1 MAGIIEQR
9 DVGALDLP
17 AEILHGDIHRRLVE
31 IELGAAADQGEAE
44 RAKRIGHQRRV
55 VAGVIEPGDVLI
67 GGVADHQRDALF
79 GRGRRGDHSD
89 SR

>member
-9 DVGALDLP
+9 DVGALNLA
-17 AEILHGDIHRRLVE
+17 AEILHGQIHRRLVE

-44 RAKRIGHQRRV
+44 GRERLGHQRGI
-55 VAGVIEPGDVLI
+55 VAGVIEPGHVLI

-79 GRGRRGDHSD
+79 GRGRCCEGERQP
-89 SR
+89 